1 MAGQWYERVT
11 CLRCGR
17 VVCVRHGRYAI
28 HRSEHAKLGRCRMSG
43 QLIPVTG
50 MTDHDHERRAHL
62 VADLAWQVQD
72 EDPRHVW
79 AYLTALPAAEVQRL
93 LVFALAAIPVD
104 RRVEDLFGWV
114 ANLPSARAGRSA

>member
-1 MAGQWYERVT
+1 VKPYYADSNVTLYHGDCLEVTEWLAADVLVMDPPYGMAFQSG
-11 CLRCGR
+11 
-17 VVCVRHGRYAI
+17 
-28 HRSEHAKLGRCRMSG
+28 HRAEA
-43 QLIPVTG
+43 Q
-50 MTDHDHERRAHL
+50 
-62 VADLAWQVQD
+62 
-72 EDPRHVW
+72 DPRHVW